1 MPSNSSASPYGEWNP
16 AGAPFRIRYSH
27 SLLQEIDFCAAD
39 GYRRIPH
46 GGLEVGGLLYGP
58 VEDGVLTLVACQA
71 IECQHSNGPSFAL
84 SEWDVERLAA
94 QIRRPFRE
102 NEAELPVA
110 GWFISHCRGELAMTQ
125 QEVDLFAELFPA
137 PHCVT
142 LLAKPEKFKATQY
155 GFLARTRNGTLQDTR
170 CSKTFLLPLA
180 ARRESTGTAA
190 IAPEPPPSRPYSR
203 RALRG
208 SPAAQAQGPE
218 AETSL
223 TPPAISESSKPAGPG
238 RPAPTSTA
246 RGGVW
251 GFRRAPISGV
261 GRPPRPVAPE
271 PKKPPERR
279 PADTPTPF
287 AGRSSA
293 TESTAPAKPETGL
306 EAEQDEIDEI
316 DPPTFGMKKA
326 EPREARPPSG
336 VRVGLAAILVIV
348 LLMAVVWTCLNFMPR
363 PIPLE
368 AESRAGKLVITWPA
382 ESTDGANEKPWLE
395 TWVDG
400 RPSSRRLTPE
410 EQKRGETALDGVAT
424 DVIVQLRVR
433 HWFYERS
440 GMIRWI
446 QVPPAPSVP
455 AAAAKKAQR

>member
-16 AGAPFRIRYSH
+16 AGAPFPIRYSH
-27 SLLQEIDFCAAD
+27 SLLQEIDFLAGD

-58 VEDGVLTLVACQA
+58 VEDGVLTLVAYQA
-71 IECQHSNGPSFAL
+71 IECQHSSGPNFAL
-84 SEWDVERLAA
+84 SELDIERLVA
-94 QIRRPFRE
+94 QISQPFRE
-102 NEAELPVA
+102 NETELPVA

-142 LLAKPEKFKATQY
+142 LLVKPEKFKATQY
-155 GFLARTRNGTLQDTR
+155 GFLARTRTGALQDRR
-170 CSKTFLLPLA
+170 CNKTFLLPLE
-180 ARRESTGTAA
+180 ARRKSAGTAA
-190 IAPEPPPSRPYSR
+190 IGPEPPSRPNPR
-203 RALRG
+203 RELRG
-208 SPAAQAQGPE
+208 SPPAQAQGPE
-218 AETSL
+218 VEPSL
-223 TPPAISESSKPAGPG
+223 TSPTLSESSSPTGPG
-238 RPAPTSTA
+238 RPAPTSAA

-251 GFRRAPISGV
+251 GFRRAPESKV

-271 PKKPPERR
+271 SKKPPESR
-279 PADTPTPF
+279 PADTSTPF

-293 TESTAPAKPETGL
+293 TESTAPAKLETGL
-306 EAEQDEIDEI
+306 EAEQEEIDEI

-326 EPREARPPSG
+326 EPGETRPPLG
-336 VRVGLAAILVIV
+336 LKVDLAAMLLIV
-348 LLMAVVWTCLNFMPR
+348 LLMAVVWTCLNFMLA
-363 PIPLE
+363 PIPLD

-395 TWVDG
+395 TWVEG
-400 RPSSRRLTPE
+400 RPASRRLTPE
-410 EQKRGETALDGVAT
+410 EQKRGETALDGVGT
-424 DVIVQLRVR
+424 EVIVQLRV
-433 HWFYERS
+433 HHGFYERL

-455 AAAAKKAQR
+455 PAAAKKAQR